1 MGKFKHYDALSFNT
15 PLLHDAQPIFQVADL
30 SRTVEGRVLWQDVS
44 LRLFAGDVL
53 GLISP
58 SGTGKTLLL
67 RQLVLLDPLQTGHIQ
82 LRGQSPSQWTIPIYR
97 TKVIYLSQR
106 PTIFP
111 GTGLDNLQQPF
122 GLGVYRQRSFN
133 LSQVELWLKKLG
145 RGLDFL
151 DRPGTQLSGGEGQIL
166 ALLRTLQLDPDI
178 LLLDEPTASLDPV
191 TTTQV
196 EQLLEQ
202 WIQQPGKACLF
213 TSHDHQQ
220 MQRFSHQQLDL
231 RNFAP

>member
-1 MGKFKHYDALSFNT
+1 MSGDS
-15 PLLHDAQPIFQVADL
+15 PIFQVANL
-30 SRTVEGRVLWQDVS
+30 SCRVGERILWQDVHFG
-44 LRLFAGDVL
+44 LFSGDVL

-67 RQLVLLDPLQTGHIQ
+67 RQLGLLDRHKTGQIQ
-82 LRGQSPSQWTIPIYR
+82 LRGQLPSQWTIPIYR
-97 TKVIYLSQR
+97 TKVIYLPQR

-111 GTGLDNLQQPF
+111 GTGLDNLRQPF
-122 GLGVYRQRSFN
+122 GLGVHRQQSFN
-133 LSQVELWLKKLG
+133 LPQVELWLKELG

-151 DRPGTQLSGGEGQIL
+151 ARPGTQLSGGEAQIL
-166 ALLRTLQLDPDI
+166 ALLRALQLEPDI

-202 WIQQPGKACLF
+202 WLQEPGKACLF
-213 TSHDHQQ
+213 TSHDPQQ
-220 MQRFSHQQLDL
+220 MERFGHQQLDL